1 MVGCLLASC
10 ACLCCKKQAQC
21 SGANLGSQDGVAVPA
36 GLGLRRLRWRAVCF
50 AFCVLL
56 RRTTCALTVVAVAV
70 AASIPAAAARITP
83 EDDEARD
90 CDSHHQAP
98 AGPESS
104 GGSSSGAWLLGD
116 EEDGLH
122 DAKSR
127 GQGRKHRQPDGR
139 YQPPLFQDA
148 ADVCPAKDTV
158 GDERHVLLVVDSPA
172 SDDTDS
178 LGSIDQLPARDQS
191 SRH

>member
-1 MVGCLLASC
+1 MPVLQSKLSAAG
-10 ACLCCKKQAQC
+10 QAW
-21 SGANLGSQDGVAVPA
+21 AVRVAVPA

-56 RRTTCALTVVAVAV
+56 HRTTCALTVVAVAV
-70 AASIPAAAARITP
+70 AASIPASAARITP
-83 EDDEARD
+83 EDDDARD

-98 AGPESS
+98 AGPGSS
-104 GGSSSGAWLLGD
+104 GGSSRGAWLLGD

-127 GQGRKHRQPDGR
+127 GQGRKHRQPDNR
-139 YQPPLFQDA
+139 YQPPLLQDTS
-148 ADVCPAKDTV
+148 DVLPAKDTV
-158 GDERHVLLVVDSPA
+158 GNERHVLVVVDSPA

-178 LGSIDQLPARDQS
+178 IGSIDQLPVRDQS